1 MKTTDSTHSGGL
13 ESPKCGEGMKGRRF
27 WHRMTNLLPAG
38 SKTAAVFNIMK
49 ATLGAGSLSLPF
61 TMLSAGVTLGLVLL
75 VVMAALSIL
84 SLGLI
89 VRAVHKSGKDTY
101 EELVDLLF
109 GRRWCYL
116 YQLAM
121 FVFCF
126 GTSAVYIVTI
136 YDIVRPVTV
145 HAFGENPEEWYA
157 VLLTNR
163 LYFSILVTVVVLLPV
178 SLMKT
183 IDSIRYLTFTGS
195 LCACFLAITS
205 VYVLARYGVA
215 SSFTSDMLWKPMDF
229 SSLVSAF
236 NTYIFAFAN
245 QPNIPEIYTELSVAT
260 PRNMR
265 QVTLISILSVLVVYA
280 VEGSLFLVAYGAL
293 TESNILTSLGPRLN
307 SGDPVIAAA
316 FLMMAVAIV
325 GTFPLNIYPVRITV
339 LHSLRPKKYRTLIGM
354 VVSTVTVGLAFA
366 VALALPD
373 VNVILGLV
381 GALAGSIIC
390 FLGPAAFNIKLD
402 GGAV

>member
-1 MKTTDSTHSGGL
+1 
-13 ESPKCGEGMKGRRF
+13 
-27 WHRMTNLLPAG
+27 MTNLLPAG

-49 ATLGAGSLSLPF
+49 ATLGAGALSLPF

-215 SSFTSDMLWKPMDF
+215 S
-229 SSLVSAF
+229 
-236 NTYIFAFAN
+236 
-245 QPNIPEIYTELSVAT
+245 ELHLRYAVEAHGSV
-260 PRNMR
+260 
-265 QVTLISILSVLVVYA
+265 VV

-325 GTFPLNIYPVRITV
+325 GTFPLNIYPVRTTV

-402 GGAV
+402 GGAVYIRDRIYYWAMIIIGLVAFLLGTYIAILDAIEFYQERG